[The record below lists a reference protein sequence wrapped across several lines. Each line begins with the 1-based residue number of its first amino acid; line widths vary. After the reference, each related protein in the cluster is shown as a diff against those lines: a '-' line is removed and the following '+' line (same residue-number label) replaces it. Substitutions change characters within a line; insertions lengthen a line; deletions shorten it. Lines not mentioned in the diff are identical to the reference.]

1 MRGPSCRTL
10 MGSLPLQRGGLAA
23 VFFLLALFMAA
34 TGHSA
39 VLGETV
45 TTDEQ
50 AYEISMG
57 QGHLIRLNRDASS
70 VFIANP
76 EVADVSVKS
85 ARLVYVFGK
94 TPGVT
99 SLFAVDGAD
108 NVIANVKIVVTH
120 DIGRL
125 QGSLNRLL
133 PDENVTA
140 SSIEGGILLTGTV
153 ATGIA
158 AENARR
164 LAERFIGE
172 EESIINQIG
181 IYAPNQINLR
191 VRIAEVSREV
201 VNQFGFNW
209 SAAFSSNSFDFA
221 FASVNPVSGVNQ
233 LGIGGTVGNWN
244 LNALIDALAEDNL
257 VSVLAEPNL
266 TALSGE
272 TASFLAG
279 GEFPIPVSE
288 SDDRITVVFKEFG
301 VSLAFTPTLV
311 GHGKISMRVRPEV
324 SQLSN
329 EAAISFDRITL
340 PSLTTRRAETTVELT
355 SGQSFA
361 IAGLILDNTRQEANK
376 VPGLG
381 DIPILGHLFQSDRFQ
396 RNETELVIIVT
407 PYIVRPVDD
416 PTRLRTPN
424 EPLQYQQ
431 DENAPTASADSRGS
445 QTVPLR
451 EAKVPDN
458 APAKNVGF
466 IVE

>member
-1 MRGPSCRTL
+1 MLTAAK
-10 MGSLPLQRGGLAA
+10 AA
-23 VFFLLALFMAA
+23 VF
-34 TGHSA
+34 
-39 VLGETV
+39 GEAIP
-45 TTDEQ
+45 TDDETFEVSIHQ
-50 AYEISMG
+50 G
-57 QGHLIRLNRDASS
+57 QMIRLNKDAAS

-94 TPGVT
+94 APGVT
-99 SLFAVDGAD
+99 SLFAVDARD
-108 NVIANVKIVVTH
+108 NLIANVKIVVTH
-120 DIGRL
+120 NVSRL
-125 QGSLNRLL
+125 QEALDKLL
-133 PDENVTA
+133 PDDDVTA
-140 SSIEGGILLTGTV
+140 TSIDGAILLTGTV

-164 LAERFIGE
+164 LAERFIGKNE
-172 EESIINQIG
+172 AIINQIG
-181 IYAPNQINLR
+181 IYAPNQVNLR
-191 VRIAEVSREV
+191 VRIAEVSREI
-201 VNQFGFNW
+201 VNQFGLNW
-209 SAAFSSNSFDFA
+209 TAAFSSSNFDFA
-221 FASVNPVSGVNQ
+221 FQSVTPVDGTNL
-233 LGIGGTVGNWN
+233 LGIGGTPGNWDI
-244 LNALIDALAEDNL
+244 NALIDALAEDNL

-279 GEFPIPVSE
+279 GEFPIPVAE

-311 GHGKISMRVRPEV
+311 GTNKISMRVRPEV

-329 EAAISFDRITL
+329 EASVTFERITL
-340 PSLTTRRAETTVELT
+340 PSLTTRRAETTVELN

-361 IAGLILDNTRQEANK
+361 IAGLILDNTRQNASK

-407 PYIVRPVDD
+407 PYIVRPVNPDQ
-416 PTRLRTPN
+416 LQIPN
-424 EPLQYQQ
+424 EPLQYPQ
-431 DENAPTASADSRGS
+431 DENAPLVSEDSRGT
-445 QTVPLR
+445 QTVPLHAA
-451 EAKVPDN
+451 EVPSGSSN
-458 APAKNVGF
+458 KNVGF